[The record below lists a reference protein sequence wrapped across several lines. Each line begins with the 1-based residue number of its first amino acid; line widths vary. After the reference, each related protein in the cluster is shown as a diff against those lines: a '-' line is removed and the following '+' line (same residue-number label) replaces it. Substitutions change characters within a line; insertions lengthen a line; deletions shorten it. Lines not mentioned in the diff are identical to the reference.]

1 MIRKYL
7 LRFCIIFAWLF
18 GISLALYWPKINF
31 FSYNDNSINV
41 FAWSDI
47 LHPDIVAKFEKE
59 TGIKVKFNYY
69 SSNEELLVKLK
80 ATQGEGYDL
89 IIPSDYALQHLIQN
103 NLLKSIDKS
112 KLPFWNTI
120 NSNLLNHSF
129 DPSNHYSIPFA
140 WEIFLFVVNKDY
152 FQKYPAP
159 PSWKLVFDQNSI
171 NYKIAM
177 SNDPI
182 EATLFASFYLFG
194 STNSLSPSQI
204 NQVQHLLIEQR
215 KWVEVYASFR
225 GDYFLSTGS
234 CQLAI
239 ASSSYLWRTLNLF
252 PSIGFMIP
260 KEGTFITL
268 ESLAIP
274 RLSKKE
280 ALTYQLINYLFQE
293 QSVRAHFDTFAY
305 FPSTLNSIPNL
316 KLNPDVK
323 RLLFSSKKDF
333 ENFHFM
339 HEVMP
344 QQKMTDVWVE
354 VKSKN

>member
-1 MIRKYL
+1 MKKLLIRL
-7 LRFCIIFAWLF
+7 CIVSSWLVGIF
-18 GISLALYWPKINF
+18 IALYWPKINF
-31 FSYNDNSINV
+31 FSYNDNTINV

-47 LHPDIVAKFEKE
+47 LHPDVVADFEEK

-80 ATQGEGYDL
+80 ATKGEGYDL
-89 IIPSDYALQHLIQN
+89 IIPSDYVLQYLIQDD
-103 NLLKSIDKS
+103 LLKKIDKS
-112 KLPFWNTI
+112 KLPFWNMI
-120 NSNLLNHSF
+120 NPNLLSRSF
-129 DPSNHYSIPFA
+129 DPCNLYSIPFE
-140 WEIFLFVVNKDY
+140 WEIFLFAINKEY
-152 FQKYPAP
+152 FNKHPAP
-159 PSWKLVFDQNSI
+159 SSWKLLFDENTI

-194 STNSLSPSQI
+194 PTTSLTQK
-204 NQVQHLLIEQR
+204 QMLEVQNLLISQK
-215 KWVEVYASFR
+215 KWVEAYASFR

-234 CQLAI
+234 CQLSV
-239 ASSSYLWRTLNLF
+239 ASSSYLWRTLKLF
-252 PSIGFMIP
+252 PSIGFVLP

-274 RLSKKE
+274 SASKKE

-293 QSVRAHFDTFAY
+293 KSVKAHFESFGY
-305 FPSTLNSIPNL
+305 FPSTLHSLPNL
-316 KLNPDVK
+316 NLNSDFK

-333 ENFHFM
+333 ENFYFM
-339 HEVMP
+339 HEVMS
-344 QQKMTDVWVE
+344 QQKITDIWVE